1 MRPTPR
7 LLLSHPA
14 HFLSLGFGAG
24 LSPWAPGTAGTLLA
38 WALYPLLRTPLSEF
52 VFFAMLISFFLAG
65 VLAAERT
72 GQALGV
78 PDHGAI
84 VWDEIIATWLVL
96 AFTPPSLLWQA
107 VAVALFRFFDIV
119 KPPPVSWADR
129 RFKGGFGVMFDD
141 IVAAGYALLALAI
154 LVNVFGI

>member
-72 GQALGV
+72 GQALGA

-96 AFTPPSLLWQA
+96 AFTPETLIWQA
-107 VAVALFRFFDIV
+107 IAVALFRFFDIV
-119 KPPPVSWADR
+119 KPPPVRWADR
-129 RFKGGFGVMFDD
+129 SFKGGFGVMFDD
-141 IVAAGYALLALAI
+141 IVAAGYTLLALAI

>member
-1 MRPTPR
+1 MRPTSR

-38 WALYPLLRTPLSEF
+38 WALYPLLRAPLSEF
-52 VFFAMLISFFLAG
+52 VFLALLVSLFLAG
-65 VLAAERT
+65 VIAAERT

-96 AFTPPSLLWQA
+96 AFTPPTLLWQA

-141 IVAAGYALLALAI
+141 IVAAGYTLLALAI

>member
-52 VFFAMLISFFLAG
+52 VFFAMLVSFFLAG
-65 VLAAERT
+65 VLATERT

-78 PDHGAI
+78 ADHGAI
-84 VWDEIIATWLVL
+84 VWDEIIAFWLVL
-96 AFTPPSLLWQA
+96 LLVPQTVGAQAAAFL
-107 VAVALFRFFDIV
+107 LFRVFDV
-119 KPPPVSWADR
+119 WKPTPIREAEQRWQTP
-129 RFKGGFGVMFDD
+129 
-141 IVAAGYALLALAI
+141 LA
-154 LVNVFGI
+154 

>member
-38 WALYPLLRTPLSEF
+38 WALYPLLRAPLSEF
-52 VFFAMLISFFLAG
+52 VFLALLVSLFLAG
-65 VLAAERT
+65 VIAAERT

-96 AFTPPSLLWQA
+96 AFTPPTLLWQA

-129 RFKGGFGVMFDD
+129 SFKGGFGVMFDD